1 MHRYSR
7 RLLLVAALAV
17 CLLAGTRAGM
27 AHHMVVRLNLEEMTA
42 RADRIFVGQ
51 CVAVN
56 PTFQAVAQGNLPVTV
71 YTFEIERAMKGN
83 LPKRITV
90 TQLGH
95 PGQRASGKNPQITI
109 HGQAI
114 DPKGLIHGVSQYSV
128 GDRVLL
134 FLAPNSPDSGM
145 TQAVGLYQGS
155 FTVTQMPSGQS
166 VARNNINNLGLFTA
180 PFTGTVMSRAD
191 AKVIFPELDN
201 PVAEDQGLSAAGRQL
216 AAKRGALSLE
226 PLLEMVDRIN
236 VAHGHQ
242 RGAIQQ

>member
-1 MHRYSR
+1 
-7 RLLLVAALAV
+7 
-17 CLLAGTRAGM
+17 
-27 AHHMVVRLNLEEMTA
+27 MVVRLNLEEMTA

-51 CVAVN
+51 CVGVT

-71 YTFEIERAMKGN
+71 YTFEIERAIKGTMS
-83 LPKRITV
+83 KRITV

-95 PGQRASGKNPQITI
+95 PAQPANGKRSQITI

-114 DPKGLIHGVSQYSV
+114 DPKGLIHGVSQYAF

-134 FLAPNSPDSGM
+134 FLAPNNPDSGM

-155 FTVTQMPSGQS
+155 FTVTQMPSGQF

-180 PFTGTVMSRAD
+180 PFTETAMSRTD

-201 PVAEDQGLSAAGRQL
+201 PVAQDQGLSPSSRQL

-226 PLLEMVDRIN
+226 PLLEVVDRIN
-236 VAHGHQ
+236 VSHGHQ